1 MSDNLKLFKN
11 DKDIIIECLT
21 ERIKDLEFTNSNNKE
36 TIKSLQSKLY
46 FFDKYSKDMIEFKHF
61 LKWKDKINNI
71 ISSYQN
77 IDFEVLN
84 DEFAD
89 ACQNKDIDKMCYV
102 WEKYMKVNV
111 LDLLSIIEDKDLE
124 IERLTNENEEL
135 REELEG

>member
-36 TIKSLQSKLY
+36 TIKSLQSKLN
-46 FFDKYSKDMIEFKHF
+46 FFDKYSKRMTEFKHF